1 MVTVMVQQLE
11 EKDYMMSVPKESR
24 KTVRGRIYDGD
35 NYLGK
40 YYFQNDFRDGKNPTN
55 LFTTNNRKRYQCY
68 IIETPGLDNVIEE
81 SHQT

>member
-1 MVTVMVQQLE
+1 MVQQLE

-40 YYFQNDFRDGKNPTN
+40 YYFQND
-55 LFTTNNRKRYQCY
+55 L
-68 IIETPGLDNVIEE
+68 
-81 SHQT
+81 

>member
-1 MVTVMVQQLE
+1 MVEQLE

-40 YYFQNDFRDGKNPTN
+40 YYFQNDFRDGRNPTN
-55 LFTTNNRKRYQCY
+55 LFTTKQ
-68 IIETPGLDNVIEE
+68 
-81 SHQT
+81 